1 MKYLH
6 LIWAALFRR
15 KARTFFTLVSIL
27 AAFLLFGML
36 DATRAAFSSGGSVI
50 GVDRLLTASRYSI
63 IQSLPASL
71 STRMQAVPGVK
82 AVGHAN
88 WFGGIYQ
95 DPKNFV
101 LSFAVSDNYLDIY
114 HEIILPPEQRKAFEN
129 TRTGAIVGEA
139 LAKRFGWK
147 VGDKIPLQS
156 TIFPQRNGDKTWPFD
171 LVGIYTP
178 AKGAA
183 NGTDQQFFFH
193 HKYFE
198 DANAFQSVG
207 TTVGWYVV
215 QLTSADKAD
224 AVAKA
229 IDALS
234 ANSDHETK
242 TQTEQAFNA
251 SFAKQ
256 LGNIGLIVSAI
267 MGAVFFTLILLT
279 GNTMAQAVRER
290 TSELAVLKTIGFSS
304 RSVLGMVLAEGVLL
318 LLLGGVL
325 GLALAGVIVPIVAKG
340 SGGMLN
346 LPPIGMQTWILGI
359 VLMLVIGAL
368 VGALPA
374 IRAMRLNI
382 VDALAGR

>member
-15 KARTFFTLVSIL
+15 KSRTFLTLVSIL

-36 DATRAAFSSGGSVI
+36 DAVRIAFTSGGNSVV
-50 GVDRLLTASRYSI
+50 GVDRLIVTSRYSI

-71 STRMQAVPGVK
+71 ATRVAAIPGV
-82 AVGHAN
+82 ATVGHAN
-88 WFGGIYQ
+88 WFGGIFQ

-101 LSFAVSDNYLDIY
+101 LSFAVSDNYLDMY
-114 HEIILPPEQRKAFEN
+114 KEIELPADQRKAYEQ
-129 TRTGAIVGEA
+129 TRTGAIVGA
-139 LAKRFGWK
+139 SLAKRYGWK

-156 TIFPQRNGDKTWPFD
+156 TIFPRKNGDKTWPFD
-171 LVGIYTP
+171 IVGIYTP

-183 NGTDQQFFFH
+183 NGTDQQFLFH
-193 HKYFE
+193 WTYFDE
-198 DANAFQSVG
+198 ANAYTKG
-207 TTVGWYVV
+207 TVGWYIVK
-215 QLTSADKAD
+215 LTNAKEADR
-224 AVAKA
+224 VAKA

-242 TQTEQAFNA
+242 SQSEQAFNA

-256 LGNIGLIVSAI
+256 LGNIGLIVGSI

-279 GNTMAQAVRER
+279 ANTMAQAVRER
-290 TSELAVLKTIGFSS
+290 TNELAVLKTIGFSS
-304 RSVLGMVLAEGVLL
+304 RSVLAMVLSEGVLL
-318 LLLGGVL
+318 LLIGGIL
-325 GLALAGVIVPIVAKG
+325 GLALAAVLVPIISAG
-340 SGGMLN
+340 SGGMLQ
-346 LPPIGMQTWILGI
+346 LPPIGTGTWVLGI
-359 VLMLVIGAL
+359 VLMIVIGAA

-374 IRAMRLNI
+374 MRAMRLNI

>member
-15 KARTFFTLVSIL
+15 KTRTFLTLVSII

-36 DATRAAFSSGGSVI
+36 DAVRTAFDSGSQSI
-50 GVDRLLTASRYSI
+50 AGVDRLITSSRYSI
-63 IQSLPASL
+63 IQPLPKSLDA
-71 STRMQAVPGVK
+71 RIAAIPGVR

-101 LSFAVSDNYLDIY
+101 FSYAVSPNYLDLY
-114 HEIILPPEQRKAFEN
+114 PEIHLPAAQRKAFDS
-129 TRTGAIVGEA
+129 TRTGAVIGET
-139 LAKRFGWK
+139 LAKKYGWK
-147 VGDKIPLQS
+147 VGDKVPLQS
-156 TIFPQRNGDKTWPFD
+156 TIFPQKNGDKTWTFD
-171 LVGIYTP
+171 IVGIYTVG
-178 AKGAA
+178 KDAA
-183 NGTDQQFFFH
+183 NGLDQLFMLH
-193 HKYFE
+193 WKYFDE
-198 DANAFQSVG
+198 SNAYGSG
-207 TTVGWYVV
+207 TVGWYVDR
-215 QLTSADKAD
+215 LTDPALGDR
-224 AVAKA
+224 VAHA

-242 TQTEQAFNA
+242 TQTEQAFGA

-256 LGNIGLIVSAI
+256 LGDIGLIVGSI

-290 TSELAVLKTIGFSS
+290 TSELAVFKTIGFSS
-304 RSVLGMVLAEGVLL
+304 GSVLAMVLAESVLL
-318 LLLGGVL
+318 LLIGGAIGL
-325 GLALAGVIVPIVAKG
+325 GLAAVLAPAVSKG
-340 SGGMLN
+340 SGGMIN
-346 LPPIGMQTWILGI
+346 LPSVGAGSWAIGVGLM
-359 VLMLVIGAL
+359 VLIGLV

-374 IRAMRLNI
+374 WRAMRLNI